1 MEASLILFSLGVV
14 NVVSTAS
21 VSIVVVM
28 LAIELPNVDVWCDA
42 MVSVVAYDVVHNHS
56 PVVPAIVPTVVL
68 AIVSWSESVPP
79 GLVVDSIVKFFIS
92 VNKLVPVEFVMNR
105 IPLVTGGLVTD
116 CESL

>member
-1 MEASLILFSLGVV
+1 
-14 NVVSTAS
+14 
-21 VSIVVVM
+21 
-28 LAIELPNVDVWCDA
+28 

-56 PVVPAIVPTVVL
+56 PVVPAIVPTVVV
-68 AIVSWSESVPP
+68 AIVSWSESVSP

-92 VNKLVPVEFVMNR
+92 VNKLVPVEFVING